1 MAITWGSSIW
11 RTNFRLEDKAWNQI
25 SLVFDKTT
33 YEMDLYY
40 FDSNGMAG
48 RYYLQLSEDVLP
60 NDGFLG
66 VGRWQPSPHVN
77 DMQHGAEI
85 FKGCIDQLRFWN
97 RSNIIALSV
106 CLSVCLSV
114 SRSLSVC
121 LSVCLSLSIC
131 LSVCLPVSVSL
142 SLSICLSVCLS
153 VCLPV
158 SVSLSLSVCLPVS
171 VSLSLSIYLSV
182 CLSVSVFLSLS
193 LTLSLSLCL
202 VSLSLSLFRV
212 MDSVILSAFL

>member
-106 CLSVCLSV
+106 CLSV
-114 SRSLSVC
+114 
-121 LSVCLSLSIC
+121 
-131 LSVCLPVSVSL
+131 
-142 SLSICLSVCLS
+142 
-153 VCLPV
+153 
-158 SVSLSLSVCLPVS
+158 
-171 VSLSLSIYLSV
+171 
-182 CLSVSVFLSLS
+182 
-193 LTLSLSLCL
+193 
-202 VSLSLSLFRV
+202 
-212 MDSVILSAFL
+212 

>member
-48 RYYLQLSEDVLP
+48 RYYLQLSENVLP

-106 CLSVCLSV
+106 CLSV

-121 LSVCLSLSIC
+121 LSLS
-131 LSVCLPVSVSL
+131 
-142 SLSICLSVCLS
+142 
-153 VCLPV
+153 
-158 SVSLSLSVCLPVS
+158 
-171 VSLSLSIYLSV
+171 LSV
-182 CLSVSVFLSLS
+182 CLSVSLSLS
-193 LTLSLSLCL
+193 LSRSLSVCLSPCLCLSLALYLSVCLSLCL
-202 VSLSLSLFRV
+202 CLSVSVSDSVSVSLSCLSL
-212 MDSVILSAFL
+212 SSG

>member
-106 CLSVCLSV
+106 CLSLALYLSVCLSV
-114 SRSLSVC
+114 CRSLSVCLSVSLSLSLSRSLSVC
-121 LSVCLSLSIC
+121 LSVCLSPCLCLSLALCLSPCLCLSLALYLSVCVSLCLC
-131 LSVCLPVSVSL
+131 LSVSVSDSVSVSL
-142 SLSICLSVCLS
+142 SC
-153 VCLPV
+153 
-158 SVSLSLSVCLPVS
+158 
-171 VSLSLSIYLSV
+171 
-182 CLSVSVFLSLS
+182 LSLS
-193 LTLSLSLCL
+193 LQG
-202 VSLSLSLFRV
+202 
-212 MDSVILSAFL
+212 DG

>member
-106 CLSVCLSV
+106 CLSLALCVIFSF
-114 SRSLSVC
+114 RFSLSPARNRSRLIYSKTPFPSSLPFPFVSIAVTFC
-121 LSVCLSLSIC
+121 CDVTTLLYPLDEFSLSPP
-131 LSVCLPVSVSL
+131 S
-142 SLSICLSVCLS
+142 
-153 VCLPV
+153 
-158 SVSLSLSVCLPVS
+158 
-171 VSLSLSIYLSV
+171 
-182 CLSVSVFLSLS
+182 
-193 LTLSLSLCL
+193 T
-202 VSLSLSLFRV
+202 
-212 MDSVILSAFL
+212 IL